1 MFPFPVEPLELVIH
15 PEPTTQFHNAN
26 TMVLHCVSYGF
37 PLPSISWV
45 QNGTTLANDS
55 LTSINQNLVTVGG
68 VTFVKSSLE
77 VCSTED
83 SDSYYRCNIEN
94 GIDMTDFG
102 FDLLVSSKG
111 EYLFYI
117 LQSLL
122 QTCTFR
128 YLL

>member
-1 MFPFPVEPLELVIH
+1 MRPFLVELLELVIH
-15 PEPTTQFHNAN
+15 PETTTQFHNASA
-26 TMVLHCVSYGF
+26 MILHCVSYGF

-45 QNGTTLANDS
+45 RNGTTLANGS
-55 LTSINQNLVTVGG
+55 YTFINQNLVSVGG

-83 SDSYYRCNIEN
+83 SDNYYRCNIEN

-111 EYLFYI
+111 ETI
-117 LQSLL
+117 LHPSEFI
-122 QTCTFR
+122 TFR
-128 YLL
+128 CLL